1 MGFDRELKS
10 GTLEMILLR
19 LLSERPMVGY
29 ELVSELRA
37 RAGEQFSLKEGTL
50 YPVLYRLETAGWI
63 EPRWETLER
72 GVPRNYYRLTRPGA
86 VQLRALIREWRA
98 FAKTVNGLL
107 GLEEGRWTRS
117 IATSGKCCAIPR
129 SPSPSGNASRLT
141 FGGHLESAQAEGNP
155 SQAVISRM
163 GSPVDMAEELMS
175 QVPLQYAGFRRRLA
189 AKRST

>member
-63 EPRWETLER
+63 EPRWEMLER
-72 GVPRNYYRLTRPGA
+72 GVPRKYYRLTRPGA

-107 GLEEGRWTRS
+107 GLEE
-117 IATSGKCCAIPR
+117 
-129 SPSPSGNASRLT
+129 
-141 FGGHLESAQAEGNP
+141 
-155 SQAVISRM
+155 
-163 GSPVDMAEELMS
+163 
-175 QVPLQYAGFRRRLA
+175 
-189 AKRST
+189 